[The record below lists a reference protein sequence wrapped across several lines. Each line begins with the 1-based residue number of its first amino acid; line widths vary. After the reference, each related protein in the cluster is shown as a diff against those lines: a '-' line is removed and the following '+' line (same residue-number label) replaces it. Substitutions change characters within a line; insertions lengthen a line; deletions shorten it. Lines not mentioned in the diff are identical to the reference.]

1 MAEAGVDLEV
11 VVAAEAAVVVAPV
24 VAEVAEEEA
33 VAVRRSAS

>member
-1 MAEAGVDLEV
+1 MEEAVAEAGVDLE
-11 VVAAEAAVVVAPV
+11 VVVAPV